1 MLIVCTGLEVKQELT
16 SQKATAKQKWKK
28 LMLISSC
35 SDIFLAVQEVMSV
48 VKSDSDQAGY
58 GLFLPVAHFLAQR
71 R

>member
-28 LMLISSC
+28 LMLISS
-35 SDIFLAVQEVMSV
+35 SDIFLAVQEVISV